1 MKTTRTGRWGFVA
14 ALVLTLGGR
23 AAGADTATAP
33 PLRVGVAPN
42 LKPLIFK
49 EGKEFRGVE
58 ADLARALAS
67 RLGRPLTFVP
77 VRWEKL
83 IDELEAGKFDIIMSG
98 MTVTPARQTRVAFAQ
113 AYLLT
118 GQTALVRRDQA
129 ARMQIFFRDPANRFG
144 AQRNTTGA
152 YYLEQTFPQAKR
164 TLVNDPVAGADAV
177 VRNKIDAFITDASI
191 NWYLASVY
199 ESKGLVMLNL
209 RLTQESL
216 AWAVR
221 KEDSSLL
228 ETVNDFTQKAIASG
242 ELKTVVERWLP
253 KFMPE

>member
-1 MKTTRTGRWGFVA
+1 MKTRIGLLGLVA
-14 ALVLTLGGR
+14 AVTLTWGGR
-23 AAGADTATAP
+23 AAGADMAMAT

-49 EGKEFRGVE
+49 EGREFRGLE

-67 RLGRPLTFVP
+67 RLGRPVTFVEA
-77 VRWEKL
+77 RWEKL
-83 IDELEAGKFDIIMSG
+83 IDDLEAKKFDIIMSG

-113 AYLLT
+113 PYLLT

-164 TLVNDPVAGADAV
+164 TLYGDPAAGADAV

-221 KEDSSLL
+221 KEDTSLF
-228 ETVNDFTQKAIASG
+228 ESVNDFAQKAIASG

-253 KFMPE
+253 KFLPE